1 MRKSVRHIVLLMVAM
16 IGSMA
21 SGQGYASDKLFL
33 YTENFPP
40 YNMSSS
46 GRAFEHNGNSI
57 DGICTEMVKAI
68 LQNTDLDYV
77 IKLRNWDYGYNR
89 ALDKQNHGIFCT
101 TFTEERENLF
111 KWVGPLTKNLW
122 TIFAG
127 SGTNLKI
134 DKLEDTKGMLYAGYR
149 NDVMTTYLLDRGYKV
164 SAMESDDINPKRLE
178 LGQVDLWIADRLA
191 GPYFASQQDVE
202 GLEPVF
208 SFNETELYLAMNLD
222 TSEKIMQKLQEGLRK
237 IRSNGMYEAIETK
250 YGL

>member
-1 MRKSVRHIVLLMVAM
+1 MFKGVRLLALMVAFF
-16 IGSMA
+16 GSMA
-21 SGQGYASDKLFL
+21 SVPAYASEKLYL

-40 YNMSSS
+40 YNMSAS
-46 GRAFEHNGNSI
+46 GRAFEHNQNSI

-89 ALDKQNHGIFCT
+89 ALDKPNHGIFCT
-101 TFTEERENLF
+101 TFTKEREPLF

-122 TIFAG
+122 TIFAA

-134 DKLEDTKGMLYAGYR
+134 DKLEDTKGLLYAGYR
-149 NDVMTTYLLDRGYKV
+149 NDVMTEYLLERGYKV

-208 SFNETELYLAMNLD
+208 SFNDTELYLAVNPD
-222 TSEKIMQKLQEGLRK
+222 TSDETMKKLTDGLK
-237 IRSNGMYEAIETK
+237 EIKSNGMYDAIETK